1 MKHPAMLFLA
11 GVVTYQVD
19 EEEAYSERSDL
30 FYMHEIVS

>member
-1 MKHPAMLFLA
+1 MKHPAVLFLA

-19 EEEAYSERSDL
+19 KEEAYAERSDL